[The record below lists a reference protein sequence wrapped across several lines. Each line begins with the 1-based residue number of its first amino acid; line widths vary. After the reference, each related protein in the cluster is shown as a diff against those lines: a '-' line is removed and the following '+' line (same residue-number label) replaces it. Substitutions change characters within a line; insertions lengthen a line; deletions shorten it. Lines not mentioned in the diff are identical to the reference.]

1 MAKTYYIDT
10 EFDKMDL
17 DYVHNYLS
25 EKAYWSKGRSRES
38 VVQSMK
44 NSICFGVFTS
54 DNKQVGFARLLT
66 DFVVFG
72 WIMDVFIDDSFQG
85 KGIGQTLMQTILE
98 YPGLDKVNGIGLRTY
113 DAHGLYQKFGFK
125 QIEETDTWMLR
136 KKRGKR

>member
-72 WIMDVFIDDSFQG
+72 CIMDVFIDDNFTNVNANNF
-85 KGIGQTLMQTILE
+85 GI
-98 YPGLDKVNGIGLRTY
+98 PR
-113 DAHGLYQKFGFK
+113 F
-125 QIEETDTWMLR
+125 R
-136 KKRGKR
+136 